1 MLPEEDCVYRVKV
14 VKNCLNTVQALLGW
28 HGVLPHLCSIGLA
41 EQTLNAMAPHLAL
54 STSWSLLLFLFT
66 GRQRLL
72 TVQAPVSWCVFTFV
86 FHDLAEGMLNTRHS
100 AIDRRLVSSRQ
111 CFHMFRFTYMH
122 VHDTCKGG
130 GGYTVKDICADQDVC
145 LMFKQFKKL

>member
-28 HGVLPHLCSIGLA
+28 HGVLPRLCSIGLA

-54 STSWSLLLFLFT
+54 STSWTLLLFLFT

-72 TVQAPVSWCVFTFV
+72 TVQAPVSWCVFTSV
-86 FHDLAEGMLNTRHS
+86 FHDLAEQMLNTRHR
-100 AIDRRLVSSRQ
+100 AIDRRLVVGSVFV
-111 CFHMFRFTYMH
+111 CFVLH
-122 VHDTCKGG
+122 TCMCMILVRGG
-130 GGYTVKDICADQDVC
+130 GGGVHGQGYVCRPGCLFDV
-145 LMFKQFKKL
+145 